1 MKAWRLTIIFALLT
15 LTFGIIAYV
24 YNHHF
29 TEKTQ
34 FYRTP
39 VTEEIII
46 NETRFKEKET
56 INILILD
63 GGGVRGLIPLYVL
76 QYIEQQVG
84 KPINEIFDVFS
95 GVSTGAIIATGLNVP
110 VKQLSDKYGDY
121 GSKVD
126 LLIKLYKSESKYLFT
141 TPWYHKLLTGA
152 GMFSPKFMGDR
163 LHQVMKF
170 HYTED
175 LKFTELEK
183 YVIIPSLDIY
193 TGQVH
198 LFKNRGKEV
207 ANLPSNSLYQLVTAA
222 SSAETIFPPVDFLSI
237 KKDFRYRYFADAGIS
252 TNNPT
257 SMVLLDIMEEF
268 PNKKY
273 YVLILGSGTSPLSS
287 AHTGYQEV
295 KNWGQLRWMHDLIT
309 DVQRSMDNQQLYTL
323 KIAKLLSPDQIE
335 YDYLNVKVVNPT
347 VGIFDY
353 ESMDSLK
360 IHADRLL
367 KENKN
372 QIDQVIEHLKQ
383 RTD

>member
-1 MKAWRLTIIFALLT
+1 MKAWRLTIIFSLLIVI
-15 LTFGIIAYV
+15 FGIIAYI
-24 YNHHF
+24 YNHQF
-29 TEKTQ
+29 TEKTE
-34 FYRTP
+34 FYRIP

-46 NETRFKEKET
+46 NETRLKEKET

-76 QYIEQQVG
+76 QHIEQQLG
-84 KPINEIFDVFS
+84 KPINEIFDIFS

-110 VKQLSDKYGDY
+110 VKQLSEKYGDY

-126 LLIKLYKSESKYLFT
+126 LLIKLYKSESEYLFT

-175 LKFTELEK
+175 LKFTDLEK

-198 LFKNRGKEV
+198 LFKNRGKEI

-222 SSAETIFPPVDFLSI
+222 SSAETIFPPVDFMTI
-237 KKDFRYRYFADAGIS
+237 DKDFRYRYFADAGIS

-257 SMVLLDIMEEF
+257 SMVLLDIIEEF

-287 AHTGYQEV
+287 AHTDYQEV

-323 KIAKLLSPDQIE
+323 KIAKLLSPNQIE

-353 ESMDSLK
+353 ESMGSLK

-367 KENKN
+367 KDNKE